1 MKALGKNVVREKH
14 RLFEEQKKAELEAKL
29 AAMTPEERAEW
40 DRKHEEDLKR
50 GREALRNFAMMSSM
64 FRGEYSK

>member
-40 DRKHEEDLKR
+40 DKQQEDARQR
-50 GREALRNFAMMSSM
+50 GREALRNFAAMCSM
-64 FRGEYSK
+64 FKGEYSK